1 MKEIEILVELYSDI
15 QEAKQTLN
23 QFKSTGIKNVI
34 DTYYY
39 DPLRNNLK
47 PNKKL
52 QIDECFRLR
61 EQNDKTYITYKID
74 KFDDNNVWLYSDEY
88 ETEVKNKQQII
99 NIINALGLKKLLVIN
114 NKKTSYTTNK
124 YEIVIEEVD
133 KLGNFMEVELCTNE
147 NVNVKEIKRE
157 IQAFIN
163 SLGLDVSEELHMGK
177 PEMMLKKG
185 LFEDY
190 K

>member
-1 MKEIEILVELYSDI
+1 
-15 QEAKQTLN
+15 
-23 QFKSTGIKNVI
+23 
-34 DTYYY
+34 
-39 DPLRNNLK
+39 
-47 PNKKL
+47 
-52 QIDECFRLR
+52 
-61 EQNDKTYITYKID
+61 
-74 KFDDNNVWLYSDEY
+74 
-88 ETEVKNKQQII
+88 
-99 NIINALGLKKLLVIN
+99 
-114 NKKTSYTTNK
+114 
-124 YEIVIEEVD
+124 
-133 KLGNFMEVELCTNE
+133 MEVELCTNE